1 MHSQDTT
8 AAIILAAGS
17 SSRMSNG
24 HHKLLLPLGSRPVLL
39 HVIETAL
46 ASQARPIIL
55 VLGHQAVQIRSL
67 VATSFKDQDLFIREN
82 PNYQE
87 GMSTSLRVGLHALMA
102 IKENMSQTSHVPE
115 RMVNSTV
122 ILLGD
127 QPLLTASIIDTLIAT
142 RRTTSKSIIVPL
154 YNGKRGNPVL
164 FDARFFSELMEVTGD
179 EGGRS
184 VIMRHPQDV
193 ATIEQDEATASYDI
207 DTWEAYQQVVTEW
220 QRTQKHKNSQEH

>member
-17 SSRMSNG
+17 SSRMSRG
-24 HHKLLLPLGSRPVLL
+24 QHKLLLPLGGRPVLT

-55 VLGHQAVQIRSL
+55 VLGHQAAQIRSL
-67 VATSFKDQDLFIREN
+67 ITASFKDQKLSIREN
-82 PNYQE
+82 PNYRE
-87 GMSTSLRVGLHALMA
+87 GMSTSLHVGLQTLTT
-102 IKENMSQTSHVPE
+102 IKNNNHQIADVP
-115 RMVNSTV
+115 NSTV

-142 RRTTSKSIIVPL
+142 RQATGKSIIVPL

-164 FDARFFSELMEVTGD
+164 FDAGFFPELMEVTGD

-184 VIMRHPQDV
+184 VIIRHPQEI
-193 ATIEQDEATASYDI
+193 ATVEQGEATASYDI
-207 DTWEAYQQVVTEW
+207 DTWETYQQVVAEW
-220 QRTQKHKNSQEH
+220 QRTQKQ